1 MLGLVCVSVRV
12 FFYLLFI
19 CRCPVQNAHDGM
31 YLKPELCVCVR
42 CQRQR
47 RLKDIKSEPKFVT
60 SIFFLLTFIKRVT
73 ANTHKGFILRRK
85 NSVPQITGADQTSY
99 NLETKKNVERSVDN
113 RIEADVRIRTSTNYA
128 IFYAASDA
136 TAVESQALYCA
147 RLLCSRTGGEC
158 HFKHFLMSSVV
169 TYAICREVF
178 NKIN

>member
-1 MLGLVCVSVRV
+1 MLGLVCVCVSVRV

-73 ANTHKGFILRRK
+73 ANTHKGFILR
-85 NSVPQITGADQTSY
+85 QITGADQTSY